1 MTLTV
6 EQQYLLGPEI
16 IRIPAH
22 TDEHGN
28 HYNLV
33 SDIVVVLGVGPY
45 LFKVGSV
52 IVPILQDDQGGWHT
66 PLRLDYIP
74 DIPISLFRVDPN
86 HPVSKLRTILESDDD
101 PPQKPFYRTE
111 RHILHNLIAEQT
123 RVNAFLATQ
132 NFELHEFQGPRHFV
146 VLPASFKEVN
156 PQVYEMDDLRLY
168 FLCEWG
174 EDFCVPDGRHV
185 RPGGSIFQQLG
196 LPPVGFP
203 IPFKRRVHL
212 HYHEGYRLTRPK
224 ELFDKYGRYLLGM
237 LRVLRHCLVLSVDV
251 EPTLVAL
258 EPNWQVPQAGIEFES
273 NNAMAAVDL
282 MTVFLAQRI
291 NLETQPLPPSSI
303 APPQQ
308 QQPKGDGELPGQTFK
323 FFIPLDNSE
332 IRRLDTYIQIKNR
345 NKILAGLHKIV
356 TKPGHVKWICWDHYE
371 GIYPPETQTT
381 FFRSL
386 LALVA
391 NQGAILD
398 HFRDKVRID
407 LTSNINAQDF
417 FARYAHHSPTI
428 GELDVKLHGK
438 PESADFAGI
447 VQKIAQS
454 DIRVL
459 KLELNDIWMVGSLT
473 GFSFGKGRYHP
484 LMSLF
489 MNPKLKA
496 LRFYNLCKFG
506 LRTSKFSSSQKPFVH
521 LQSLHFLSLISLP
534 DGNRLSEVL
543 NLCPNLVDLRLGTR
557 IKFRSEQCPKLDAAV
572 RNLKKLES
580 FHLYMYKSAP
590 EEELRGRVKSEPYTG
605 KSLKELVSITNLSG
619 LYALQ
624 DYICRST
631 TTIEA
636 LIFENYHRKDFVLDL
651 TPMTLDHHASLLFAK
666 LSHLDLQTAISPESM
681 QLLSILLP
689 NMQLFHL
696 GLGPHVKALLGFVNF
711 ESIKSLYLVQM
722 TELHLKP
729 LFIAAISKTTPP
741 TPFQLQS
748 LRLDRISQI
757 QHLPNLLKAVS
768 LRYLYLEGLGARAL
782 SLVLT
787 SVNLTELRD
796 IIIDDIEYEWPVEA
810 VLAKRHKEFD
820 EDLQIHLTTVERRQI
835 HLMSDEGGR
844 RSVIGSEDM
853 LSEKV
858 LDVVPNMILNHF
870 YLSSLLLNNF

>member
-1 MTLTV
+1 MFF
-6 EQQYLLGPEI
+6 P
-16 IRIPAH
+16 
-22 TDEHGN
+22 
-28 HYNLV
+28 YNRNRH
-33 SDIVVVLGVGPY
+33 I
-45 LFKVGSV
+45 
-52 IVPILQDDQGGWHT
+52 

-74 DIPISLFRVDPN
+74 DLPISLFRVNQN
-86 HPVSKLRTILESDDD
+86 HPFSKLRTILESDDD
-101 PPQKPFYRTE
+101 PHQAPFYRTE
-111 RHILHNLIAEQT
+111 RHTLHDLMAEQA
-123 RVNAFLATQ
+123 RVDSFLATQ
-132 NFELHEFQGPRHFV
+132 KFELHEFQGPRHFV
-146 VLPASFKEVN
+146 VLPASFKEGN
-156 PQVYEMDDLRLY
+156 PRAYEMDDLRLY

-174 EDFCVPDGRHV
+174 EDFCAPDDRLV
-185 RPGGSIFQQLG
+185 KPRGSVFQQLG
-196 LPPVGFP
+196 LPPVVFP

-212 HYHEGYRLTRPK
+212 HYHEGYKLTRPK
-224 ELFDKYGRYLLGM
+224 ELFQKYGRYVLGM

-251 EPTLVAL
+251 EPTLVTPESNRQAL
-258 EPNWQVPQAGIEFES
+258 QAGIEFES

-291 NLETQPLPPSSI
+291 NLETQPLPLTSVT
-303 APPQQ
+303 PPQQ
-308 QQPKGDGELPGQTFK
+308 QQPNANYVLSGQTFK
-323 FFIPLDNSE
+323 FFLPLDNSE
-332 IRRLDTYIQIKNR
+332 IRRLDTYIQIKSR
-345 NKILAGLHKIV
+345 NKTLADLHKIV

-371 GIYPPETQTT
+371 DIYSPETQTT

-398 HFRDKVRID
+398 NFRDKARID

-428 GELDVKLHGK
+428 GELDVKLHWK
-438 PESADFAGI
+438 PESADFTAI

-459 KLELNDIWMVGSLT
+459 KLELNDIWAVGSVT

-484 LMSLF
+484 LMGLF
-489 MNPKLKA
+489 LNSKLKA
-496 LRFYNLCKFG
+496 LRLYNICKFG
-506 LRTSKFSSSQKPFVH
+506 LRTSKFPSSQKPFVH
-521 LQSLHFLSLISLP
+521 LQSLHFLSLITLP

-580 FHLYMYKSAP
+580 LHLYMYKSAP
-590 EEELRGRVKSEPYTG
+590 EEELKGRAKSEPYTG

-624 DYICRST
+624 DYIRRST
-631 TTIEA
+631 TTLEV

-651 TPMTLDHHASLLFAK
+651 TPMTLDHHTSLLFAK
-666 LSHLDLQTAISPESM
+666 LSHLDLQTAISPGSM
-681 QLLSILLP
+681 QLLSVILP
-689 NMQLFHL
+689 SMRLFHL
-696 GLGPHVKALLGFVNF
+696 GLGIHVKALLSFVNF
-711 ESIKSLYLVQM
+711 ESIKSLYLIQM
-722 TELHLKP
+722 TELDLKP
-729 LFIAAISKTTPP
+729 FFIAAMSKTTPP

-748 LRLDRISQI
+748 LRLDRITQT
-757 QHLPNLLKAVS
+757 QHLPDLLKAIP
-768 LRYLYLEGLGARAL
+768 LRRLYLEGLGARTL
-782 SLVLT
+782 SLVLA
-787 SVNLTELRD
+787 SVSLTELKD
-796 IIIDDIEYEWPVEA
+796 IIIDDMEYDWPVEA

-820 EDLQIHLTTVERRQI
+820 DDLQIHLTTVDRRPI

-844 RSVIGSEDM
+844 RSAYRPMFESKNM

-858 LDVVPNMILNHF
+858 LDVVPNMILHQF